1 MKRSKADAEQTRET
15 ILDAAEKLFFSRGVE
30 TTSLDRIAA
39 AAGVTRGAIYWH
51 FKDKADL
58 MIALRRRCCLPQ
70 EEMMTCAAATGHPDP
85 FGLLETSARDML
97 SSFEADERLQRMFL
111 ILSTQMPGTP
121 EAEAISRANGEM
133 FEILLQLMLIAEANG
148 QLSDRLTPR
157 EAAAFLMITMN
168 GLLNEWLRSGR
179 KFSLQTMGRKLLSE
193 QIWLMRRPANDAGDG
208 KAPRDASPESAA

>member
-1 MKRSKADAEQTRET
+1 MKRSKADAEQTREA

-70 EEMMTCAAATGHPDP
+70 EDIITGAAATGHPDP
-85 FGLLETSARDML
+85 FGLLDASAQEML
-97 SSFEADERLQRMFL
+97 RSFEADERLQRMFL
-111 ILSTQMPGTP
+111 IMSTQMPGTP

-133 FEILLQLMLIAEANG
+133 FETLLQLMQFAQDNG
-148 QLSDRLTPR
+148 QMSGRLTPR

-193 QIWLMRRPANDAGDG
+193 QIWLMRRSPDNDAGQ
-208 KAPRDASPESAA
+208 KATTDEPSGSAI